1 MLKLTITL
9 QCFSIYSS
17 KILFDSQQRYGYETE
32 NLQSLAL
39 QLGCKARS
47 LKGEVKARGGENDRN
62 RANTS
67 HCDVPTRRLTIGI
80 LSAVTDLVA
89 TLKSLV
95 GWMDK

>member
-1 MLKLTITL
+1 M
-9 QCFSIYSS
+9 
-17 KILFDSQQRYGYETE
+17 QRFGYEAE

-47 LKGEVKARGGENDRN
+47 LKGEVRARFGENDRN

-67 HCDVPTRRLTIGI
+67 HSEAPGRRRLTISI
-80 LSAVTDLVA
+80 LSAVADLVA